1 MYAYIRIHISYT
13 TIYLQYI
20 ACFKV
25 TISEELNQLISI
37 NRRSKALELF
47 DEMARRKLQRNV
59 PWRIDSVGRKWLN
72 KAMVTEQ

>member
-25 TISEELNQLISI
+25 TISEELKSTYFNQPPFQGLRTL
-37 NRRSKALELF
+37 RRDGAAKVAAQRALENRF
-47 DEMARRKLQRNV
+47 GGAGN
-59 PWRIDSVGRKWLN
+59 G
-72 KAMVTEQ
+72 